1 MSMMTREDM
10 LRELELLPVWQ
21 LRTPLPAQIAVPQP
35 DDTQTKQTSKHT
47 QVHVNHIE
55 PSSGS
60 ETPQISTIAPPVAVA
75 PAQFT
80 YITSEDGG
88 WLFVLPDAPLRADEA
103 RLLQNIFIA
112 LRIKPQPAQVSANVS
127 EVAVALQPK
136 RVIAMG
142 ESVGQH
148 LLASQQV
155 LNELR
160 GIIHTWQATQLVVT
174 YELAHLLN
182 TPSDKAGAWHDLRL
196 VIA

>member
-1 MSMMTREDM
+1 MSVMTREDM

-21 LRTPLPAQIAVPQP
+21 LRVPLPAPIATPQP
-35 DDTQTKQTSKHT
+35 DLQLTQQT
-47 QVHVNHIE
+47 QAHVNDIE
-55 PSSGS
+55 PTLGS
-60 ETPQISTIAPPVAVA
+60 ETPQISTAETRQAVA

-80 YITSEDGG
+80 CITSDDGD
-88 WLFVLPDAPLRADEA
+88 WFFVLPNTPLLADEA

-112 LRIKPQPAQVSANVS
+112 LRIKSQPAQVSANVS
-127 EVAVALQPK
+127 EIVLTLKPK

-142 ESVGQH
+142 ESIGQY
-148 LLASQQV
+148 LLANQQA

-160 GIIHTWQATQLVVT
+160 GIVHTWQATQLVVT
-174 YELAHLLN
+174 YELAHLLS